1 MATKMKFYYE
11 IELKET
17 EISTNFIW
25 RKLYQHVHLAL
36 LSTKDEKG
44 IIRAGLSFP
53 EYNKDRDDWDKA
65 DYKDKIGKLRPST
78 SLGKK
83 LRIFAENED
92 TLYKLDMNSKLLG
105 LTDYLDLKKD
115 IREVGMNIS
124 GYQIFSRKQALKSIE
139 SLVRRSIRRKEI
151 GKNTNEVLEATK
163 VKKSEKYME
172 DKVKNE
178 ENLKKMP
185 FVIMHSQSSGRKFS
199 LFVEQKT
206 IATESYVENADYSFD
221 CYGLSNRFA
230 LPKF

>member
-1 MATKMKFYYE
+1 MKFYYE
-11 IELKET
+11 IQFKDT

-25 RKLYQHVHLAL
+25 RNLYRHVHLAL

-53 EYNKDRDDWDKA
+53 EYNKERDDWDKA
-65 DYKDKIGKLRPST
+65 DYEDKIGKLRPPT

-92 TLYKLDMNSKLLG
+92 TLYKLDMNSRLAG
-105 LTDYLDLKKD
+105 LEDYLDLKQE
-115 IREVGMNIS
+115 IREVGKNIS
-124 GYQIFSRKQALKSIE
+124 GYQIFSRKQALKSID
-139 SLVRRSIRRKEI
+139 SLVRRM
-151 GKNTNEVLEATK
+151 
-163 VKKSEKYME
+163 VKKGIKNNENQAIEHCKNYYERETNKEKIQNA
-172 DKVKNE
+172 KILLKN
-178 ENLKKMP
+178 LP

-206 IATESYVENADYSFD
+206 IAKEVYVENADYSFD